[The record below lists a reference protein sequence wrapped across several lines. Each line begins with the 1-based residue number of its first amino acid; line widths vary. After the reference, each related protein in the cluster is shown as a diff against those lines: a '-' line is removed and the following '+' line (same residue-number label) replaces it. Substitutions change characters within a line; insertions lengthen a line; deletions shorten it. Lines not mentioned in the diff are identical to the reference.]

1 MHKLLHKCLVLV
13 EATGICRF
21 RFAEP
26 RQDIVMPTT
35 FVFFLTDVYGHH
47 SREPTVIRVFREA
60 RHRNK
65 KITDDRLA
73 IRYFWLNSLY
83 LS

>member
-1 MHKLLHKCLVLV
+1 MQLFVHKCLVFV
-13 EATGICRF
+13 EATDICRF
-21 RFAEP
+21 RFTEP
-26 RQDIVMPTT
+26 RQGIVMPTT

-65 KITDDRLA
+65 K
-73 IRYFWLNSLY
+73 
-83 LS
+83 